1 MSKRLTRKYKI
12 LKFYQEDLWGNL
24 AVRLSFKKVKINR
37 LFHEIFREKNVF
49 KSELARERDRLKKKF
64 RIDEPFSS
72 DLQRRKRNNLF
83 KKAFQQFVK
92 NLKRIHFRA
101 PFNFRTDKGKPKRKR
116 RRLSR
121 FARRLKTR
129 HKLRKFSTQSMNVR
143 QLRNYI
149 RKSRRSNA
157 VFVKFFRFLETRADT
172 LVFRLNWAYSSGEA
186 RQLVNHKN
194 FIINGQSVSF
204 ATENIDMFDVFSAKN
219 KSFFYDKSVKL
230 FKQGVVIFSIPAYLE
245 VNFRIMSAVIY
256 RWPVPSQISYT
267 RRIDGKLL
275 ISSGPKDGR

>member
-1 MSKRLTRKYKI
+1 
-12 LKFYQEDLWGNL
+12 
-24 AVRLSFKKVKINR
+24 
-37 LFHEIFREKNVF
+37 
-49 KSELARERDRLKKKF
+49 
-64 RIDEPFSS
+64 
-72 DLQRRKRNNLF
+72 
-83 KKAFQQFVK
+83 
-92 NLKRIHFRA
+92 
-101 PFNFRTDKGKPKRKR
+101 
-116 RRLSR
+116 
-121 FARRLKTR
+121 
-129 HKLRKFSTQSMNVR
+129 
-143 QLRNYI
+143 
-149 RKSRRSNA
+149 
-157 VFVKFFRFLETRADT
+157 LETRADT

-194 FIINGQSVSF
+194 FIINGQAVSF

>member
-1 MSKRLTRKYKI
+1 MSKRVARKYKI
-12 LKFYQEDLWGNL
+12 LKFYQEDLWGRL
-24 AVRLSFKKVKINR
+24 ALRLSFKKVKINR

-49 KSELARERDRLKKKF
+49 KSELAKERERLKKKF

-72 DLQRRKRNNLF
+72 DIQRKRRNNLF

-92 NLKRIHFRA
+92 NLRRIYFKA

-129 HKLRKFSTQSMNVR
+129 HKLRKFSTQSMNIR

-157 VFVKFFRFLETRADT
+157 VFIKFFRFLETRIDT
-172 LVFRLNWAYSSGEA
+172 LAFRLNLAQTSGEA
-186 RQLVNHKN
+186 RQLVNHGN
-194 FIINGQSVSF
+194 FIINGKSVAFS
-204 ATENIDMFDVFSAKN
+204 TEKIDMFDVFSVKD
-219 KSFFYDKSVKL
+219 KQFFYNKALNL
-230 FKQGVVIFSIPAYLE
+230 FKQNLVVFSIPSYLE
-245 VNFRIMSAVIY
+245 VNFRIMSAIIY
-256 RWPVPSQISYT
+256 RWPVPSQVAYT
-267 RRIDGKLL
+267 RKLDAKLL
-275 ISSGPKDGR
+275 IAAGPRDGR